1 MTNSESIRQFGN
13 NAYGKPATA
22 LNILRETIMG
32 RELFDFAFKTYC
44 ERWKFKHP
52 TPADFFRTME
62 DASAVDLD
70 WFWRGWFFSTDHVDI
85 ALSNVKLF
93 QLNTQNPEIEKVF
106 LKDQNSNRDIHI
118 GDSKNKE
125 SIKST
130 INERDTLIDD
140 FYGKRDIYKVDALDL
155 KEYESLKQRL
165 DDGKINSLNAG
176 HFFYELTFDNI
187 GGLVMPLIIKIS
199 YRDNTSEVVRI
210 PAEVWR
216 AKENVVTKV
225 LILNKEVASFQLD
238 PFLET
243 ADTDLQ
249 NNAWPK
255 KMLPSRYDLFQ
266 ERKMRMQQRENPMQ
280 RQIRVD
286 QLKN

>member
-1 MTNSESIRQFGN
+1 
-13 NAYGKPATA
+13 
-22 LNILRETIMG
+22 
-32 RELFDFAFKTYC
+32 
-44 ERWKFKHP
+44 
-52 TPADFFRTME
+52 ME

-199 YRDNTSEVVRI
+199 YLENTSEVVRI

>member
-1 MTNSESIRQFGN
+1 
-13 NAYGKPATA
+13 
-22 LNILRETIMG
+22 
-32 RELFDFAFKTYC
+32 
-44 ERWKFKHP
+44 
-52 TPADFFRTME
+52 
-62 DASAVDLD
+62 
-70 WFWRGWFFSTDHVDI
+70 
-85 ALSNVKLF
+85 
-93 QLNTQNPEIEKVF
+93 
-106 LKDQNSNRDIHI
+106 
-118 GDSKNKE
+118 
-125 SIKST
+125 
-130 INERDTLIDD
+130 
-140 FYGKRDIYKVDALDL
+140 
-155 KEYESLKQRL
+155 
-165 DDGKINSLNAG
+165 
-176 HFFYELTFDNI
+176 
-187 GGLVMPLIIKIS
+187 MPLIIKIS